1 MLVVVVVAALLLVSA
16 LPGLHTSPAFLPEDF
31 QYDME
36 AAAPNQYEDGYLQ
49 GEAVMEEPTLVPAS
63 DEDDD
68 DNHNHMMTV
77 LTTAAALCG
86 RAGGFAGGGRGGA
99 EGEPAG
105 GRGHGGAGA
114 GDVDHIEYLVELSP
128 NFR

>member
-1 MLVVVVVAALLLVSA
+1 MLVVVVVAALLLVSP
-16 LPGLHTSPAFLPEDF
+16 LPRLHGSPAFLPEDF

-36 AAAPNQYEDGYLQ
+36 AAKPNQYEGGYLQ

-63 DEDDD
+63 DAD
-68 DNHNHMMTV
+68 DNHYDDDACPV
-77 LTTAAALCG
+77 AALCG
-86 RAGGFAGGGRGGA
+86 RAGGFAGGGRRGA
-99 EGEPAG
+99 EGEPPG
-105 GRGHGGAGA
+105 GRGHGGARA

>member
-63 DEDDD
+63 DDDD
-68 DNHNHMMTV
+68 NHNHNHMMTV
-77 LTTAAALCG
+77 LLQLSAAEL
-86 RAGGFAGGGRGGA
+86 
-99 EGEPAG
+99 EGLLEVGEEELRENLQGDAVMEEPVPEPVM
-105 GRGHGGAGA
+105 R
-114 GDVDHIEYLVELSP
+114 IISYELSTNLP
-128 NFR
+128 FF

>member
-63 DEDDD
+63 DDD
-68 DNHNHMMTV
+68 DNHNHMNDV
-77 LTTAAALCG
+77 CPAAALCG

-99 EGEPAG
+99 EGEPPG

-114 GDVDHIEYLVELSP
+114 GEYLVELSP
-128 NFR
+128 SFR

>member
-1 MLVVVVVAALLLVSA
+1 MLVVVVVASLLLVSA

-31 QYDME
+31 QYDAE

-63 DEDDD
+63 DDD
-68 DNHNHMMTV
+68 DNHNHMNDV
-77 LTTAAALCG
+77 CPAAALCG

-99 EGEPAG
+99 EGEPPR

-114 GDVDHIEYLVELSP
+114 GTGDADHII
-128 NFR
+128 

>member
-1 MLVVVVVAALLLVSA
+1 MVVVATLLLVSA
-16 LPGLHTSPAFLPEDF
+16 LPGLHSSPAFLPEDF

-63 DEDDD
+63 DDD
-68 DNHNHMMTV
+68 DNHDHMMTV
-77 LTTAAALCG
+77 LTTDAALCG

-99 EGEPAG
+99 EGEPPG

-114 GDVDHIEYLVELSP
+114 GDVDHMNCQLTCAKAARPL
-128 NFR
+128 F